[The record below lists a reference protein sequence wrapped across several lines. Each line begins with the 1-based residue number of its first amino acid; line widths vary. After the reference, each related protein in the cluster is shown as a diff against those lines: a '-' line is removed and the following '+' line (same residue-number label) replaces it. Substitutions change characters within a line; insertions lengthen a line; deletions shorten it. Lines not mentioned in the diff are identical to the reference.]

1 MPEFDEPIED
11 YESFF
16 RDEHARNVTEYFED
30 LVRQSGVDEQLN
42 IETVAELREFEQNV
56 SASSSSRRWWKA
68 GRIFAIIAA
77 VGLVALAIYMQ
88 SFYYLAIAPAIAL
101 IVLVFMKINP
111 AISQLNEKVA
121 ELEKLRDAKS
131 DQAWVQMAPLNEL

>member
-30 LVRQSGVDEQLN
+30 LVRESGVDEQLN

-56 SASSSSRRWWKA
+56 SASS
-68 GRIFAIIAA
+68 
-77 VGLVALAIYMQ
+77 
-88 SFYYLAIAPAIAL
+88 
-101 IVLVFMKINP
+101 
-111 AISQLNEKVA
+111 
-121 ELEKLRDAKS
+121 
-131 DQAWVQMAPLNEL
+131 